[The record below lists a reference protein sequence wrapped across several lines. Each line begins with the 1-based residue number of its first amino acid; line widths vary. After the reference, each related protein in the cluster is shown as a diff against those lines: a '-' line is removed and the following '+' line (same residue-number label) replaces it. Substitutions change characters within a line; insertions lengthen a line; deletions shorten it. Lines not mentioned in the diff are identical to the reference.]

1 MASSQELRLLST
13 SFYMYCIRQLTE
25 IYVEHKL
32 NPLLLQAK
40 GFFMQAGLPPMVLAQ
55 VLNSAHSSIHKVSL
69 PQIWGLADMNGDG
82 KMEINEFSIAC
93 KLINLKL
100 KGMELPKV

>member
-1 MASSQELRLLST
+1 MNLL
-13 SFYMYCIRQLTE
+13 
-25 IYVEHKL
+25 
-32 NPLLLQAK
+32 PQAK

-55 VLNSAHSSIHKVSL
+55 VLDSTQLPFFDSQSL

-82 KMEINEFSIAC
+82 KMDINEFSIAC